1 MFIKNTQSSF
11 LPAPEGIHQAILVD
25 ILEPYKVTSGKFG
38 PKEVTRFIFEIDIV
52 VPTNKQR
59 FTVSSQQLTLSL
71 HEKSNM
77 RKTIEKVI
85 GRSLTAEELDKGFD
99 LDILLLG
106 QQVTLVVEHTQNA
119 DKTKTY
125 ANIALIQPVKQPFP
139 AWKSDFIRF
148 KDRPNAVTAPTQEEV
163 DAEMENDAKAA
174 VIEAAKARAAAGAE
188 AEYERL
194 LNTRNK

>member
-1 MFIKNTQSSF
+1 MFIKNTQSKF
-11 LPAPEGIHQAILVD
+11 IPAPEGIHQAILCDV
-25 ILEPYKVTSGKFG
+25 LEPYKVTTGKFG
-38 PKEVTRFIFEIDIV
+38 PKEVTRFIFEID
-52 VPTNKQR
+52 VPAPNGQR
-59 FTVSSQQLTLSL
+59 CTVSTQQLTLSL

-77 RKTIEKVI
+77 RKQIEKVI

-106 QQVTLVVEHTQNA
+106 QQVTIVVEHAQNA
-119 DKTKTY
+119 DKSKTF

-174 VIEAAKARAAAGAE
+174 VIEAAKARAAAEAE
-188 AEYERL
+188 AEYEKL
-194 LNTRNK
+194 LAARK